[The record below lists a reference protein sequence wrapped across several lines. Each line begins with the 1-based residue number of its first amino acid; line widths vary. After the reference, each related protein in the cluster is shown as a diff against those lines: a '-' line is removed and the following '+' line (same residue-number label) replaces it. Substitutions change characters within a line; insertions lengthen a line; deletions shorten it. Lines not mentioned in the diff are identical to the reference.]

1 MSYSKVWF
9 NMDEAKEY
17 KGYKYIKVSDKYY
30 VFNGKET
37 YMTFT
42 LRNVKNYINGSIEG
56 GK

>member
-9 NMDEAKEY
+9 NMDEAKTY

-37 YMTFT
+37 YTTFS
-42 LRNVKNYINGSIEG
+42 LRNVKNYINGLIEG